1 MKTIYNSLRILGYL
15 TGMAG
20 AYLFVTGQHSGG
32 PASARV
38 KAGGV
43 LLTVTLL
50 CFVATYVLSVYDRL
64 RKRHVKTL

>member
-1 MKTIYNSLRILGYL
+1 
-15 TGMAG
+15 MAG